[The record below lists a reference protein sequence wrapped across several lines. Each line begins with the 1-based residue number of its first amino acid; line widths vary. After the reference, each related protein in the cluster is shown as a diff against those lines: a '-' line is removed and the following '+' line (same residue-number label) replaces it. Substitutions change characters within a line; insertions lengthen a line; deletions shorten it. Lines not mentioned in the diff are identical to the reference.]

1 MEYKSKFKHLLEF
14 NIKGTKDLSLKEIDG
29 DNNTDSTGLELPDL
43 GLDEPNQNN
52 ELPSLPPTNN
62 ETPPEMESN
71 IDTNENPLSGDVD
84 VLGSI
89 AKVHAQKL
97 DKVLDFINDLND
109 KMKNLDKTIETQT
122 ETISKQQEEIKKLK
136 PPTPLENLYRMVDIT
151 GGKTI
156 DQYWNSYSQDKG
168 LDKSFTPDEEGF
180 YSIDIKDI
188 NTKSSTSIKDS
199 LFNNK

>member
-1 MEYKSKFKHLLEF
+1 ME
-14 NIKGTKDLSLKEIDG
+14 N
-29 DNNTDSTGLELPDL
+29 
-43 GLDEPNQNN
+43 
-52 ELPSLPPTNN
+52 
-62 ETPPEMESN
+62 N

-136 PPTPLENLYRMVDIT
+136 PPTPLENLYKMVDIT